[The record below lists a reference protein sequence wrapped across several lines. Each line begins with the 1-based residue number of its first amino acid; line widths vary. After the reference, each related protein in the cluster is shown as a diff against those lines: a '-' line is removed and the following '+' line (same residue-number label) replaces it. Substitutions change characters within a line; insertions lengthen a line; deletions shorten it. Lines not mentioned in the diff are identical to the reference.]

1 MACSISAHRNEDVM
15 SWKNLVFAACL
26 ALSGASTT
34 ACGRGFGIETPDGFA
49 ELESNDDYRYRAT
62 TAEGVVLAVRRE
74 DNEPKGGLDFWAS
87 AVENELATRG
97 YEKVS
102 QKSIQSKNGTPG
114 KQLVYKVSKGGRP
127 NVLWVAVFVTG
138 SRVVVLETGGDEA
151 HFAHVEPKV
160 SHAISEF
167 EVS

>member
-1 MACSISAHRNEDVM
+1 MTYKKLI
-15 SWKNLVFAACL
+15 LAACL
-26 ALSGASTT
+26 ALSPVSTS

-74 DNEPKGGLDFWAS
+74 DNDPKGGLDFWAS
-87 AVENELATRG
+87 AVENELSTRG
-97 YEKVS
+97 YEKITA
-102 QKSIQSKNGTPG
+102 KDIQSKNGIPG
-114 KQLVYKVSKGGRP
+114 KQLRYKVSKNGRP

-151 HFAHVEPKV
+151 HFSHVESKV
-160 SHAISEF
+160 SQALTEF

>member
-1 MACSISAHRNEDVM
+1 MTYKKLI
-15 SWKNLVFAACL
+15 LAACL
-26 ALSGASTT
+26 ALSAVSTT
-34 ACGRGFGIETPDGFA
+34 ACGRGFGIDTPDGFA
-49 ELESNDDYRYRAT
+49 ELEANDDYRYRAT

-74 DNEPKGGLDFWAS
+74 DNEPKGGLEFWSS
-87 AVENELATRG
+87 AVENELSTRG

-102 QKSIQSKNGTPG
+102 AKNIKSKNGTAG
-114 KQLVYKVSKGGRP
+114 KQLVYKVSKNGRP
-127 NVLWVAVFVTG
+127 NVLWVAVFVTD

-160 SHAISEF
+160 SQALSEF